1 MPISIAELTAASGRS
16 YRASVIKSV
25 NEALAKSKQTAF
37 LCHSHKDEK
46 LAEGLQILLAENG
59 WDLYVD
65 WKDHEMPEQPNK
77 ETAMKIKQRI
87 TDLDWFLF
95 LATPNSTQ
103 SRWCPWEIGFA
114 DSKKPHDRI
123 LIIPTTDSGKWYG
136 NEYLHLY
143 RNIEKVTGGG
153 LAAFPATQTSGGVLL
168 KSLR

>member
-1 MPISIAELTAASGRS
+1 MPVSIAELSAAASRF
-16 YRASVIKSV
+16 YKTSVIKSI

-46 LAEGLQILLAENG
+46 LAEGLQVLLAENG

-65 WKDHEMPEQPNK
+65 WKDHEMPERPNK

-87 TDLDWFLF
+87 VDMDWFLF
-95 LATPNSTQ
+95 LATPKSTQ

-123 LIIPTTDSGKWYG
+123 LIIPTVDSEKWYG

-143 RNIEKVTGGG
+143 RNIEKASGGG
-153 LAAFPATQTSGGVLL
+153 LAAFPAAQSSGGILL

>member
-37 LCHSHKDEK
+37 LCHSHKDVK
-46 LAEGLQILLAENG
+46 LAEGVQILLAENG

-77 ETAMKIKQRI
+77 ETATKIKQKI
-87 TDLDWFLF
+87 VDMDWFLF

-136 NEYLHLY
+136 NEYLQLY
-143 RNIEKVTGGG
+143 RNIEKATGGG
-153 LAAFPATQTSGGVLL
+153 LAAFPAAQKSGGVLL